1 MPFTLAETFFKV
13 LIVVQK
19 SFKHTLDHNFL
30 SYLKSTDPCL
40 LIARVFFSYRRP
52 STTRSP
58 VITYIIITFTSDF
71 HLYSKI

>member
-52 STTRSP
+52 KHHK
-58 VITYIIITFTSDF
+58 TFGH
-71 HLYSKI
+71 HLYNYHIHV